1 MRAKIAFILGGHSQD
16 RAIAEYSLEF
26 ICVAM
31 PKVAPAV
38 CSAGE
43 KVARVAASAYALGES

>member
-38 CSAGE
+38 CSAG
-43 KVARVAASAYALGES
+43 